1 MGISVQHK
9 LNVVLVLLHGDKEL
23 LGECSRLLVDVV
35 LGKLVHVSGN
45 RASIVVELLGHP
57 LCVNCVVRLFH
68 VQCLEQI
75 PGEAFGLLLGWLL
88 KVLEQ
93 VLVHLCSMA
102 RLEELVKDLLA
113 FELGQL
119 VRSLNWEVEN

>member
-1 MGISVQHK
+1 M
-9 LNVVLVLLHGDKEL
+9 
-23 LGECSRLLVDVV
+23 
-35 LGKLVHVSGN
+35 HVSGN
-45 RASIVVELLGHP
+45 RASIVIELLGHP
-57 LCVNCVVRLFH
+57 LCVHRVVRLFH

-75 PGEAFGLLLGWLL
+75 LGEAFGLLLRWLL

-93 VLVHLCSMA
+93 VLVHLWSMT

-119 VRSLNWEVEN
+119 VSSLNWEVEN